1 MLYWWKIRV
10 RGQLSLGGPIFC
22 LLAIFN
28 SSTRNLILMFTY
40 TYTHCTETPTFR
52 TSIFS
57 TENDKHR
64 PEEVIIETK
73 FLNIIFWDILRR

>member
-10 RGQLSLGGPIFC
+10 RGQLSLDGPIFC

-40 TYTHCTETPTFR
+40 THCTETPTFT

-57 TENDKHR
+57 TEDDKHR
-64 PEEVIIETK
+64 PEEVMIETK
-73 FLNIIFWDILRR
+73 FLNIILWDRLRR